1 MKKIYGIRAISN
13 KGTRVSLVEDAYTFG
28 DCEQKVLERDG
39 IILVTDIVLLG
50 YYRGGVFF
58 KIDSSSK

>member
-1 MKKIYGIRAISN
+1 MVKLI
-13 KGTRVSLVEDAYTFG
+13 EDAYTFG

-39 IILVTDIVLLG
+39 IMLVTDIVLLG

-58 KIDSSSK
+58 KIDLSSK